1 MGIGLL
7 CAHGTALAQRRPAIA
22 SLPAPS
28 ELVQFDPGAKKGAR
42 NFQAIGHCVDKPC
55 VITQHGAWRFDPAVV
70 GTQRVTMGYIH
81 DGTLRS
87 ILLFQESTTLEQM
100 LGERVLNRYPNRKV
114 INLMR
119 MVETGTTQT
128 IYMYGL
134 LLQHD
139 IAEGDPIVITLTDP
153 ANSTGTHDF
162 YFRYHRTGVVPDI
175 DLALLYPLDYFR
187 PNPNGAIQG
196 ATAGIAFSFSVGSN
210 MDPERQYGWARKILR
225 AVRFNLFTGLLSR
238 KELTPIGGDLVVRD
252 RFDGFG
258 GAGITLFDF
267 LNAGYGINFVRSPHS
282 FFPFVGVEVR
292 HVFEFIR
299 SLKPD
304 THSRWKR
311 YLEEETA
318 R

>member
-1 MGIGLL
+1 M
-7 CAHGTALAQRRPAIA
+7 
-22 SLPAPS
+22 
-28 ELVQFDPGAKKGAR
+28 
-42 NFQAIGHCVDKPC
+42 
-55 VITQHGAWRFDPAVV
+55 TQHGAWRFDPAIV
-70 GTQRVTMGYIH
+70 GAYRVTMGYLH
-81 DGTLRS
+81 DGTLRP

-119 MVETGTTQT
+119 MVETGTAQT

-139 IAEGDPIVITLTDP
+139 IAEGDPIVIGLTDL
-153 ANSTGTHDF
+153 ADDADTHDF
-162 YFRYHRTGVVPDI
+162 YFRYHHTGAVPDI
-175 DLALLYPLDYFR
+175 DLALLYPIDYFR
-187 PNPNGAIQG
+187 PNPNGTIQG

-225 AVRFNLFTGLLSR
+225 AVRLNLFTGLLSR

-304 THSRWKR
+304 THSRWKK
-311 YLEEETA
+311 YLEEEAA